1 MIDGADGTGTR
12 DDIPRPGNNRLQR
25 GLRIEIPLWVRE
37 TELVRRERPEIE
49 VGGESVVTLGRG
61 LRRWNE
67 GGEVG
72 MVGKGTRTIVAR

>member
-37 TELVRRERPEIE
+37 TELVRREGPEIE
-49 VGGESVVTLGRG
+49 DGGERV
-61 LRRWNE
+61 
-67 GGEVG
+67 
-72 MVGKGTRTIVAR
+72 